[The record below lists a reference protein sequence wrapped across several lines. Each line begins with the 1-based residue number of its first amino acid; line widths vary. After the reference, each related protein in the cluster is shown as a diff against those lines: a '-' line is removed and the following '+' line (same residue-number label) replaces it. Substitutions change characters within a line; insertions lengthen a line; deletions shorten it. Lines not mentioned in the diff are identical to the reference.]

1 MAYTVTWVLTRPNE
15 DTELPTISG
24 ISAANKSESDTLM
37 ADNSVSKTYQIDGL
51 VTRVIYEFADKA
63 AHDALDFSSTTDHS
77 TVRTNYKQTLIDR
90 GITCV
95 ITDSDGVEIANY

>member
-1 MAYTVTWVLTRPNE
+1 MAYTVTWVLTRPDE

-51 VTRVIYEFADKA
+51 VTRVVYEFADKA
-63 AHDALDFSSTTDHS
+63 AHDALDFSGTTDHS
-77 TVRTNYKQTLIDR
+77 TVRANYKQALIDR

>member
-37 ADNSVSKTYQIDGL
+37 ADNSVAKTYQIDGL